1 MLAALRAW
9 TAQNLGPV
17 SSTLASSRLER
28 ALFWLIVANLVVFV
42 LETVPGLFDA
52 YARELAVFEALSLA
66 VFALE
71 YLGRLWVCVDDERYR
86 SPFFGRLRWVFSPLA
101 LLDLVVLVPAA
112 LPMLGLDL
120 RLARTFRLFRL
131 MRGLK
136 LVRYSKSVRTL
147 VAVLVSKR
155 AELLVTLSFALTL
168 LLFASSAMYFIERE
182 TQPEA
187 FSSIPAAMWWAVTTL
202 TTVGYGDVYPQT
214 VLGRWV
220 AAVIAVV
227 GVGLFAPTR
236 AGAHTAASGS
246 DPGRSGQPPLCRAR
260 RGSPRVGVRVPAMCA
275 TMGSACAS
283 LCWPRS
289 PRPVPRSRRMP
300 TRSSSDRPTTSC
312 SISRRS
318 SSSKRPRAGRSIA
331 MSTRR

>member
-42 LETVPGLFDA
+42 LETMPGLFDA
-52 YARELAVFEALSLA
+52 YGRELEAFEALSLV

-71 YLGRLWVCVDDERYR
+71 YLGRLWVCVDDARYR
-86 SPFFGRLRWVFSPLA
+86 SPILGRLRWMFSPLA

-220 AAVIAVV
+220 AAVIAMV
-227 GVGLFAPTR
+227 GVGLFALPAGILAAGFTEHIQSTR
-236 AGAHTAASGS
+236 A
-246 DPGRSGQPPLCRAR
+246 D
-260 RGSPRVGVRVPAMCA
+260 
-275 TMGSACAS
+275 
-283 LCWPRS
+283 
-289 PRPVPRSRRMP
+289 
-300 TRSSSDRPTTSC
+300 
-312 SISRRS
+312 
-318 SSSKRPRAGRSIA
+318 AGRCPHCGE
-331 MSTRR
+331 RL

>member
-101 LLDLVVLVPAA
+101 LLDLLVLVPAA

-227 GVGLFAPTR
+227 GVGLFALPAGILAAGFTEHIQSAR
-236 AGAHTAASGS
+236 A
-246 DPGRSGQPPLCRAR
+246 D
-260 RGSPRVGVRVPAMCA
+260 
-275 TMGSACAS
+275 
-283 LCWPRS
+283 
-289 PRPVPRSRRMP
+289 
-300 TRSSSDRPTTSC
+300 
-312 SISRRS
+312 
-318 SSSKRPRAGRSIA
+318 AGRCPHCGE
-331 MSTRR
+331 RL